1 VKLEGTVL
9 DGELI
14 STTQNDLP
22 TRLYAV
28 FDIYALSGNMLAY
41 LSQDRETT
49 VSRRRRRLD
58 MLKTTTPHRHDEAGS

>member
-1 VKLEGTVL
+1 MRRETRYCF

-28 FDIYALSGNMLAY
+28 FDIYALPATHGRWPTSSRKIG
-41 LSQDRETT
+41 ETT
-49 VSRRRRRLD
+49 VGEEGSRHAQDDDASSTR
-58 MLKTTTPHRHDEAGS
+58 